1 MQGGGRIKI
10 GEREIEFLYEISG
23 RKYRREFF
31 FVESSYRCKLEARLN
46 TRGSY
51 LISNHFYWK
60 SYCLASSLSN
70 NFSVLETDSN
80 LRIFFFF
87 FSNLVRS

>member
-46 TRGSY
+46 NSWLLLNIQSFLLEIILLGKFTFEQ
-51 LISNHFYWK
+51 L
-60 SYCLASSLSN
+60 
-70 NFSVLETDSN
+70 FSARD
-80 LRIFFFF
+80 RQ
-87 FSNLVRS
+87 